1 MILETDYVLNAL
13 LNITYLLG
21 IVTLALK
28 NVMSASGKKI
38 VLNAK
43 TAYIFLLGVAVPVLR
58 IA

>member
-1 MILETDYVLNAL
+1 VLNAL